1 MVQLL
6 EIDIKCIINNVY
18 FFNIVLEVENWD
30 IVLYMVSLEF
40 NLR

>member
-18 FFNIVLEVENWD
+18 FFNIVLDIENWD

>member
-1 MVQLL
+1 MVKLL

-18 FFNIVLEVENWD
+18 FIIVLEIENWV